1 MEGIINWLVDQ
12 VWGTGLVVFALG
24 VGLLFTIMTRFV
36 QIRYFKEMIKLKK
49 G

>member
-36 QIRYFKEMIKLKK
+36 QPKKIRDQ
-49 G
+49 